1 MAIKT
6 VMAITM
12 LITAPLFQLLK
23 ASKVIFSMKSSL
35 RFPCSPGELRGT
47 GTDAPGSAQGSVLSL
62 DPLKLNQEPSSL

>member
-6 VMAITM
+6 DGHYSADNCPTV
-12 LITAPLFQLLK
+12 FQLLK

-35 RFPCSPGELRGT
+35 HFPCSPGELGGT

-62 DPLKLNQEPSSL
+62 DPLRLNQEQKSL